1 MFFIF
6 SFKCFDLKNV
16 LAISPILFP
25 DSISPSLWT
34 WRLLAQRPL
43 HTIKASYAFIPSKLT
58 AMMASHLS
66 APLNFEHASGKVGN
80 IYAPEN
86 TSNTIIFSGLSTCC
100 LWPPRKQSMNCRG
113 GCECFP
119 VLADL
124 PPSCEMEMI
133 RWQDLSP
140 CQQKV
145 VKTSGTGTWMAAQST
160 FRGSQDESFPGPA
173 PQGAW
178 HSAPTLLNQCCTDLI
193 SGFQTLSYTIWD
205 VLPRNHGEGWC
216 VSKNSSI
223 PSSTLNSPIFCFL
236 IDFVC

>member
-1 MFFIF
+1 MFFIV

-25 DSISPSLWT
+25 DSISPSSWT

-43 HTIKASYAFIPSKLT
+43 HTIKASYAFIPSNLT
-58 AMMASHLS
+58 SMMASQLS
-66 APLNFEHASGKVGN
+66 APVNFEHTSGRVGN

-86 TSNTIIFSGLSTCC
+86 TSNTIIFSRLSTCC
-100 LWPPRKQSMNCRG
+100 LWPPRKHRG

-124 PPSCEMEMI
+124 PPSSEMEMI

-160 FRGSQDESFPGPA
+160 LRGSQDECFPA
-173 PQGAW
+173 PSLDQHPRGHGTQHPLSLINVVLIW
-178 HSAPTLLNQCCTDLI
+178 SVVFKLCPTQSEMFCPGTMVRDGVWAKIQAFPLLNWTAPL
-193 SGFQTLSYTIWD
+193 
-205 VLPRNHGEGWC
+205 
-216 VSKNSSI
+216 
-223 PSSTLNSPIFCFL
+223 
-236 IDFVC
+236 FVF